1 MKSSFRYILVVTFIV
16 AVIVIVFL
24 QFNSSQSIN
33 QLINGNEDLMNVL
46 KLKME
51 LQQVQENVT
60 QLETETKSIVIRG
73 HDLRDGRFEQ
83 QAKKVSQSFQTL
95 DSFEINPVVG
105 AGILRLKR
113 QVNKKIELNKEV
125 LRTFAGDGKDA
136 AEALINDQEET
147 LLSDSINSLAH
158 QIDRQYQVSVTQ
170 LIRNADRNGRNAK
183 TFGTIL
189 AVIAAIASL
198 LAFGYI
204 SYKMGEQQ
212 RLIHQLNVS
221 EQRARRSAEAKEN
234 FLANMSHEIRTPL
247 NAILGFTGLLQ
258 KKQTDP
264 ETGHY
269 TGLIHKAG
277 ENLLQIVNNILDIS
291 KIEAGMMPVET
302 AAFDLR
308 ETVATIEHLYRQ
320 RSMEK
325 GLAFAVVVADDVP
338 EMMEGDEVKLTQ
350 IIVNLVSNAIKFT
363 DKGQVTLAVNRK
375 QVAGNKMIITFV
387 VSDTGIGMDAAERA
401 AVFTRFRQGDESIT
415 RKYGGTGLGLT
426 IVKDLAQLLNGTIAV
441 RSEKGSG
448 TVFTVELPFRQAHV
462 VPKDERHGTPLK
474 MEQANWLHKKIL
486 VVEDNE
492 MNRLLLAQLLKGWQL
507 EFEMATNGNE
517 AVRLLKEQ
525 RYDLVLMDIQMP
537 EMDGY
542 TTTAVIRNEMHHTM
556 PVIAM
561 TADALTSQKEKCL
574 QAGMDDFISKPLEE
588 AMLHRL
594 LAQWLNEPVERTDG
608 TEEPVA
614 APENNNLRYLQLNY
628 LFMVSRGN
636 REYEKEIMEQFCE
649 MVPEELARIQTAWD
663 QGNTDRVQ
671 RTAHSMKTTVAAL
684 GLTGHT
690 EPYLSVLEHIM
701 PADPAF
707 PQVFQRLQEVCRH
720 ALDEATAY
728 KAAHY
733 GGNTDPVPGD
743 NPV

>member
-24 QFNSSQSIN
+24 QFNSSRSIN

-95 DSFEINPVVG
+95 DSFEIDPVVG
-105 AGILRLKR
+105 AGILRLKN

-147 LLSDSINSLAH
+147 RLSDSINSLAQ

-170 LIRNADRNGRNAK
+170 LIRSADRNGRNAK

-221 EQRARRSAEAKEN
+221 EQRARRSAEAREN

-264 ETGHY
+264 ETGRY

-302 AAFDLR
+302 AAFNVR
-308 ETVATIEHLYRQ
+308 ETLATIEHLYRQ
-320 RSMEK
+320 RSLEK
-325 GLAFAVVVADDVP
+325 GLVFTVAVADDVP
-338 EMMEGDEVKLTQ
+338 EMIEGDAVKLTQ
-350 IIVNLVSNAIKFT
+350 IIVNLISNAIKFT
-363 DKGQVTLAVNRK
+363 NKGQVTAAVSLK
-375 QVAGNKMIITFV
+375 QAAGNKATLAFV

-426 IVKDLAQLLNGTIAV
+426 IVKDLVQLLNGGITV

-448 TVFTVELPFRQAHV
+448 TVFTVELPFLLAHAL
-462 VPKDERHGTPLK
+462 PKDAQNGTPAK
-474 MEQANWLHKKIL
+474 MAQTEWLCKRIL

-492 MNRLLLAQLLKGWQL
+492 MNRLLLAQLLKDWRL
-507 EFEMATNGNE
+507 ECDMATHGKE
-517 AVRLLKEQ
+517 AVRLLQQQ

-542 TTTAVIRNEMHHTM
+542 TTTAVIRNEMHLAM

-574 QAGMDDFISKPLEE
+574 QAGMDDYISKPLD
-588 AMLHRL
+588 AAALYRMLTR
-594 LAQWLNEPVERTDG
+594 WLHEPVEQPEVTAL
-608 TEEPVA
+608 PVA
-614 APENNNLRYLQLNY
+614 APESNNLRYLQLNY

-636 REYEKEIMEQFCE
+636 REYEKEIMEQFFE

-690 EPYLSVLEHIM
+690 EPYLSVLEHIA
-701 PADPAF
+701 PADPSF
-707 PQVFQRLQEVCRH
+707 PQVFQQLQEVCRY
-720 ALDEATAY
+720 ALEEATAY
-728 KAAHY
+728 YAAHY
-733 GGNTDPVPGD
+733 SNQG
-743 NPV
+743 

>member
-1 MKSSFRYILVVTFIV
+1 MKSSFRYILVVTFLV

-83 QAKKVSQSFQTL
+83 QARKVSQSFQTL

-105 AGILRLKR
+105 AGILQLKR
-113 QVNKKIELNKEV
+113 QVNKKIELNREV

-147 LLSDSINSLAH
+147 RLTDSINSLAH
-158 QIDRQYQVSVTQ
+158 RIDRQYQVSVTQ
-170 LIRNADRNGRNAK
+170 LIRSADRNGRNAK

-189 AVIAAIASL
+189 AVIAAVASL

-258 KKQTDP
+258 KKPADP
-264 ETGHY
+264 ETGRY
-269 TGLIHKAG
+269 TELIHKAG

-291 KIEAGMMPVET
+291 KIEAGMMPVEAT
-302 AAFDLR
+302 AFNLR

-320 RSMEK
+320 RCQEK
-325 GLAFAVVVADDVP
+325 RLDFFVQVADDVP
-338 EMMEGDEVKLTQ
+338 EMIEGDKVRLTQ

-363 DKGQVTLAVNRK
+363 DKGTVTVAVDRK
-375 QVAGNKMIITFV
+375 QATGDKVIVGFV
-387 VSDTGIGMDAAERA
+387 VSDTGIGMDAAERT

-415 RKYGGTGLGLT
+415 RRYGGTGLGLT
-426 IVKDLAQLLNGTIAV
+426 IVKDLVQLLNGNIAV
-441 RSEKGSG
+441 TGEKGVG
-448 TVFTVELPFRQAHV
+448 TVFTVLLPFRPV
-462 VPKDERHGTPLK
+462 NGVPEDDWTDPPAKVSQTEW
-474 MEQANWLHKKIL
+474 AHKKIL

-492 MNRLLLAQLLKGWQL
+492 MNRLLLAQLLKSWQVG
-507 EFEMATNGNE
+507 FEMAFNGSE
-517 AVRLLKEQ
+517 AIRLLKEQ
-525 RYDLVLMDIQMP
+525 QYSLVLMDIQMP
-537 EMDGY
+537 EMDGF
-542 TTTAVIRNEMHHTM
+542 TTTAVIRNELHLTL

-561 TADALTSQKEKCL
+561 TANALTSQKEQCL
-574 QAGMDDFISKPLEE
+574 NAGMDAYISKPLDE
-588 AMLHRL
+588 AQLHHL
-594 LAQWLNEPVERTDG
+594 LVRWLDEPRTQTTVAAAPVEPR
-608 TEEPVA
+608 V
-614 APENNNLRYLQLNY
+614 NNGLQYLQLGY

-636 REYEKEIMEQFCE
+636 RNYEKEIITQFCE
-649 MVPEELARIQTAWD
+649 MVPEELSRIQTAWE
-663 QGNTDRVQ
+663 QGNTDRVR

-684 GLTGHT
+684 GLTDRT
-690 EPYLSVLEHIM
+690 EPYLSVLEHIE
-701 PADPAF
+701 PADPSF
-707 PQVFQRLQEVCRH
+707 SQVFRGLEEICRH
-720 ALDEATAY
+720 ALDEAAAY
-728 KAAHY
+728 EAAHY
-733 GGNTDPVPGD
+733 GVDTDPEARR
-743 NPV
+743 

>member
-51 LQQVQENVT
+51 LQKVQENVT

-105 AGILRLKR
+105 AGILQLKR

-147 LLSDSINSLAH
+147 LLSDSITSLSH
-158 QIDRQYQVSVTQ
+158 QIDQQYQVSVTQ

-189 AVIAAIASL
+189 AVIAAVASL

-204 SYKMGEQQ
+204 SYKIGEQQ

-258 KKQTDP
+258 KKQTDT
-264 ETGHY
+264 ETSRY
-269 TGLIHKAG
+269 TDLIHKAG

-291 KIEAGMMPVET
+291 KIEAGMMPLEKT
-302 AAFDLR
+302 AFNLR
-308 ETVATIEHLYRQ
+308 ETVANIEHLYRQ
-320 RSMEK
+320 RSQEK
-325 GLAFAVVVADDVP
+325 GLEFAVLVAADVP
-338 EMMEGDEVKLTQ
+338 ETVEGDEVRLTQ

-363 DKGQVTLAVNRK
+363 DKGQVTVAVN
-375 QVAGNKMIITFV
+375 QEQHSGNKVILAFT

-415 RKYGGTGLGLT
+415 RRYGGTGLGLT
-426 IVKDLAQLLNGTIAV
+426 IVKDLVQLSDGSIEVAG
-441 RSEKGSG
+441 EKGTG
-448 TVFTVELPFRQAHV
+448 TVFTVQLPFRLVHGLA
-462 VPKDERHGTPLK
+462 KDERLAVPEKAFQADWSHK
-474 MEQANWLHKKIL
+474 MIL

-492 MNRLLLAQLLKGWQL
+492 MNRLLLAQLLKGWQIG
-507 EFEMATNGNE
+507 FEMAPNGSE
-517 AVRLLKEQ
+517 AIRLLKEKQ
-525 RYDLVLMDIQMP
+525 YDLVLMDIQMP

-542 TTTAVIRNEMHHTM
+542 TATAVIRNELQCTV

-561 TADALTSQKEKCL
+561 TANALTTQKEKCL
-574 QAGMDDFISKPLEE
+574 HAGMNDYISKPLDETV
-588 AMLHRL
+588 LYQL
-594 LAQWLNEPVERTDG
+594 LAQWLDTPVERMDTA
-608 TEEPVA
+608 TEAVALPV
-614 APENNNLRYLQLNY
+614 NNQLHYLQLDY

-649 MVPEELARIQTAWD
+649 MVPEELGRIQMAWD
-663 QGNTDRVQ
+663 QGNTDRVR

-684 GLTGHT
+684 GLTDHT
-690 EPYLSVLEHIM
+690 EPYLSALEHIE

-707 PQVFQRLQEVCRH
+707 SQVFQHLQELCRH
-720 ALDEATAY
+720 ALEEAAAY
-728 KAAHY
+728 YAEHY
-733 GGNTDPVPGD
+733 G
-743 NPV
+743 